1 MRRKQSA
8 PSLKSDS
15 GPEELD
21 LDGSEDRESSI
32 YVADAT
38 SSGTLSDL
46 EKDPA
51 SDIPEEDED
60 EEDEGHEE
68 VSEGTSLLP
77 PFYAKAR
84 ASSSFYG
91 SCTIK
96 DDFGEDEDGE
106 DGELGLSQSF
116 PDVIYASP
124 VRPHLPSPS
133 ASNPHAQSISP
144 RPQKQSHKPL
154 WFSPVPAMPA

>member
-1 MRRKQSA
+1 MWRKPSA

-38 SSGTLSDL
+38 SSGTLSDV
-46 EKDPA
+46 EKYPA
-51 SDIPEEDED
+51 SDVPEE
-60 EEDEGHEE
+60 EEEEGQEE

-77 PFYAKAR
+77 PFYAKAH

-96 DDFGEDEDGE
+96 DDFGKDEDGE

-133 ASNPHAQSISP
+133 ASNPHAQSI
-144 RPQKQSHKPL
+144 
-154 WFSPVPAMPA
+154 PALPSKTKAT